1 MTELSKSK
9 YVAIVSNRLSAIRY
23 KLQQTEFL
31 RYAYL
36 IFLAGF
42 FLSPN
47 NHLHRNFYY
56 LFIIAPF
63 LICLDSKF
71 IQDCIRSTL
80 FKLSI
85 LFLLYFLT
93 TMFWSD
99 ADLSSEEYY
108 DLTRYFLMLV
118 IFILT
123 TMMVSAG
130 SAQFFD
136 RIKFWL
142 CLFALIA
149 AISFALIFYASN
161 SFPTV
166 RLHGPFS
173 YTRNPNQA
181 AMYFGFVG
189 IIAYSSASFSK
200 ITWQKIFYWFV
211 SLTLFGYIL
220 LSQSRGPL
228 LAFIIAII
236 VGSFFGKSWKA
247 IGLIL
252 ALSIGFLCLIEFGN
266 TGIPSFF
273 DRGIGIRKE
282 LWLET
287 LNRIGQA
294 PLLGEGYFT
303 DVNTRIGKRALSP
316 HNLLLLVTLKSG
328 VIGGGLLLVL
338 ILTALVYSYQY
349 FSTCGNWIYIGLLVF
364 FFICMSVDS
373 VHLLYKPSL
382 GWLIFWMPVALI
394 AAEEVRRTQI

>member
-1 MTELSKSK
+1 MNQKIIQNVHSVFK
-9 YVAIVSNRLSAIRY
+9 RIRY

-31 RYAYL
+31 TYAYL

-93 TMFWSD
+93 SMFWSD

-123 TMMVSAG
+123 TIMVSAG

-161 SFPTV
+161 SFPTA

-181 AMYFGFVG
+181 AMYWIFALHREEKLP
-189 IIAYSSASFSK
+189 I
-200 ITWQKIFYWFV
+200 WQ
-211 SLTLFGYIL
+211 L
-220 LSQSRGPL
+220 
-228 LAFIIAII
+228 
-236 VGSFFGKSWKA
+236 
-247 IGLIL
+247 
-252 ALSIGFLCLIEFGN
+252 
-266 TGIPSFF
+266 
-273 DRGIGIRKE
+273 
-282 LWLET
+282 
-287 LNRIGQA
+287 
-294 PLLGEGYFT
+294 
-303 DVNTRIGKRALSP
+303 
-316 HNLLLLVTLKSG
+316 
-328 VIGGGLLLVL
+328 
-338 ILTALVYSYQY
+338 
-349 FSTCGNWIYIGLLVF
+349 
-364 FFICMSVDS
+364 
-373 VHLLYKPSL
+373 
-382 GWLIFWMPVALI
+382 
-394 AAEEVRRTQI
+394 